1 MTRLRWFIT
10 WMTVNSFCS
19 CCLWKFMRFWIFSA
33 AMRNAGVL
41 PFKCRET
48 IAGSLHCVGMDFFRI
63 ISYTSDYLVPT
74 ACVPEARPV
83 CPWKHNCPNGFS
95 KQHFFPSQGGAKWI
109 RHWKCLNICMTI
121 QTSNYEYYFH
131 MGQFCFYE
139 QSHRCHQRGKRRFP
153 LESQPCGQPVTI
165 NLSADRAH
173 CLKFDEFRTRAAL
186 LWNINPAERIWD
198 TRAVQWRKRCWLR
211 RIYDYCTHLRARV
224 HPLPIEGVR
233 LLGYNGASWIATA
246 TGRVDG
252 NKFIFLPAS

>member
-1 MTRLRWFIT
+1 MSWNHCRKPSLRWDGLFPNYLLH
-10 WMTVNSFCS
+10 VRLS
-19 CCLWKFMRFWIFSA
+19 C
-33 AMRNAGVL
+33 
-41 PFKCRET
+41 
-48 IAGSLHCVGMDFFRI
+48 
-63 ISYTSDYLVPT
+63 T
-74 ACVPEARPV
+74 ACIPEARPV

-121 QTSNYEYYFH
+121 QTSNYECYFH
-131 MGQFCFYE
+131 MGQLCFYE
-139 QSHRCHQRGKRRFP
+139 QSHRCHQRGKCRSS
-153 LESQPCGQPVTI
+153 LESQPCGQSVTI
-165 NLSADRAH
+165 NLSADRAY

-198 TRAVQWRKRCWLR
+198 QSRAVGKALLASPDLR
-211 RIYDYCTHLRARV
+211 LLHTSASV